1 MFCMPQ
7 NTRWWKNHS
16 KNDIIDNSNNAIMC
30 VLWGEQLTK
39 QKKTLKIYAKK
50 GIKNEIDYRQRRQH
64 VIIDILPQKR
74 QTPKRYQK
82 KTLAKMRNLIE
93 NVVER
98 RELCT
103 ARNTNTPQMTKV
115 TVPTGEAA
123 CDLVGPSESV
133 CLTWS
138 GGLQLMQVGRMGLVG
153 RQAGWLNDWLTD
165 WQTMKWD
172 VIF

>member
-1 MFCMPQ
+1 
-7 NTRWWKNHS
+7 
-16 KNDIIDNSNNAIMC
+16 MC
-30 VLWGEQLTK
+30 VLRGEQLTK

-98 RELCT
+98 REMCT

-115 TVPTGEAA
+115 TVPTSEAA

-133 CLTWS
+133 WMT
-138 GGLQLMQVGRMGLVG
+138 
-153 RQAGWLNDWLTD
+153 
-165 WQTMKWD
+165 
-172 VIF
+172 